1 MLGRRPAMNVDRHIA
16 NQTRREI
23 LSLLSDNELGA
34 VSSAEE
40 KRIPEGDEYLD
51 LEHLE
56 LGVLRAEPGTPH
68 EHALPRTAV
77 SDATWAKIL
86 TVLETPV
93 APR

>member
-1 MLGRRPAMNVDRHIA
+1 MNVDQHIA
-16 NQTRREI
+16 NQTRSEI

-34 VSSAEE
+34 VSSAED

-56 LGVLRAEPGTPH
+56 LGVLRAAPGTPH
-68 EHALPRTAV
+68 KHMLSRAAV
-77 SDATWAKIL
+77 SDATWDKIL